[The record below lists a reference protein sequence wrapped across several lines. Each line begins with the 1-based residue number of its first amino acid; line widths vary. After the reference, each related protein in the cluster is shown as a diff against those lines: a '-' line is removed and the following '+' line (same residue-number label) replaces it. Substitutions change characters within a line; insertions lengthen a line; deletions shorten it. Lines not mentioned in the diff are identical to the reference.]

1 MDIEKLKERSKII
14 HLIRQWFDN
23 QGFLEMHTPRLVGL
37 PGQEPYLE
45 PFWTDVT
52 QPPLDKEGPREI
64 PFALITSPEY
74 SMKKLLGAGMDK
86 IYDLGPCFRNN
97 EPWDGS
103 HDPEFLMLEWY
114 RRDAGVNELMDD
126 TESMIRY
133 VVGQTTDNRQ
143 QTIERDGQLEQLSS
157 AVCRLPSSSFRRL
170 TVEQAWREYAGVE
183 LAPLLGN
190 REAIAKVATEKF
202 NQPITPDDD
211 WDDIYFKIFLSQI
224 EPKLTQS
231 RGTMYDVRCTLDG
244 VFLYRYPVS
253 QASLAR
259 KSANDPRWAE
269 RVEFYMGNPVSEH
282 GTSFELANGFAEL
295 CDPEE
300 QRQRF
305 VEEQNLRKSKGKKT
319 WPIDEDFIKAL
330 PGMGNAA
337 GIAFGVERLVML
349 LTNSKS
355 INEILPFS
363 AGERFGK

>member
-45 PFWTDVT
+45 PFWTHLRQGSGGQAEV
-52 QPPLDKEGPREI
+52 EA
-64 PFALITSPEY
+64 ALITSPEY

-126 TESMIRY
+126 TENLVKFVAHNSPP
-133 VVGQTTDNRQ
+133 TP
-143 QTIERDGQLEQLSS
+143 LLSS
-157 AVCRLPSSSFRRL
+157 REGSFRRL
-170 TVEQAWREYAGVE
+170 TVEQAWREYADVE
-183 LAPLLGN
+183 LASLLGD
-190 REAIAKVATEKF
+190 RDAMAKVAVEKF
-202 NQPITPDDD
+202 NQSVTPDDD

-224 EPKLTQS
+224 EEKLGQDQPT
-231 RGTMYDVRCTLDG
+231 
-244 VFLYRYPVS
+244 FLYRYPVS

-259 KSANDPRWAE
+259 KSADDPRWAD
-269 RVEFYMGNPVSEH
+269 RVEFYMGAL
-282 GTSFELANGFAEL
+282 ELANGFAEL
-295 CDPEE
+295 CDPDE

-305 VEEQNLRKSKGKKT
+305 VEEQDLRKSKGKKT

-349 LTNSKS
+349 LTDSKS

-363 AGERFGK
+363 AGERFAQTKRPS